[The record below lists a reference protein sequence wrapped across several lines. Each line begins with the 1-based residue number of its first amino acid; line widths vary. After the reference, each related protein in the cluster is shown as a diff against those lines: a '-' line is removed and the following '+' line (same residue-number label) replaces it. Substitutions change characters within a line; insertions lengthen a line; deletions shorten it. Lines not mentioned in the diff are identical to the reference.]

1 MKANCIVVEIVY
13 SNTEA
18 IVVYALLKRVT
29 QHYTQAMTFTKY
41 PAIVDKRLQ
50 IMLVTTGY

>member
-29 QHYTQAMTFTKY
+29 QHYTQAMTFTK
-41 PAIVDKRLQ
+41 
-50 IMLVTTGY
+50 